1 MVPVVTAAVVPA
13 AVPPPAAVLQ
23 LALVN
28 VERHVD
34 ERLGQ
39 GDGIGAARDGDLEIE
54 NRISLSSY

>member
-1 MVPVVTAAVVPA
+1 MVPVVAAAVVPA
-13 AVPPPAAVLQ
+13 AVPPAAVLQ

-39 GDGIGAARDGDLEIE
+39 GDRVGAARNGDLE
-54 NRISLSSY
+54 

>member
-1 MVPVVTAAVVPA
+1 MVPVVAAAIVPSTVPA
-13 AVPPPAAVLQ
+13 AAVLQ

-39 GDGIGAARDGDLEIE
+39 GDGVGAARDSDLER
-54 NRISLSSY
+54 N

>member
-1 MVPVVTAAVVPA
+1 MVPVVAAAVVPA

-39 GDGIGAARDGDLEIE
+39 GDGVGAARDSDLER
-54 NRISLSSY
+54 NCL